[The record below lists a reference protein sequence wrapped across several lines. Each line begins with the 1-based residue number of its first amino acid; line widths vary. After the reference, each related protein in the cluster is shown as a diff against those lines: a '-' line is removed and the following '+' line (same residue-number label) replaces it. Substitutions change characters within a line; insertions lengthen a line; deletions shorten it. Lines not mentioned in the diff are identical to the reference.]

1 MKSHLFRLFALLA
14 LIAMI
19 VAPVSAQTPVP
30 PTTKAAVESAVPE
43 GEPFPYIVLFEGDS
57 LTARYGAAVR
67 EVENQSYLN
76 TLATQ
81 RTAILTE
88 ASKVLGH
95 DLEVIHV
102 YDVILNGVAVNLT
115 PAEAAKLEALPGV
128 RRVLRDTIETLATD
142 TGPTLI
148 GAPDLWAG
156 TGTPDGIGT
165 LGEGL
170 IAGIIDSGINFDH
183 PSFSETPADGYV
195 YTWTGDYLG
204 VCAPAGDP
212 AYASAC
218 NDKVVGA
225 YSYTKDAASE
235 TNTPEDSDG
244 HGSHTASTVAGNTVD
259 MEYEGIPT
267 TISGV
272 APHAQIIAYDVCY
285 PTPSGG
291 QCAGNDSLAAIQQAI
306 VDGVDVIN
314 YSISG
319 GSDPYSDGVELAYLE
334 AFNAGIYVSA
344 SGGNS
349 GPAAAT
355 VAHLSP
361 WLMTTGASTHGRVF
375 SLPVNITGPGVV
387 PPELTNIDAAP
398 SSSPVAFDV
407 TNAPLKYDPAN
418 VTGCTAFAGGYFTG
432 SVALIQRGGCTFAVK
447 LANAQTAGAI
457 GMLAFN
463 NAGGP
468 PIAMGGLDAATLPAA
483 MISLDRG
490 LLVAAW
496 LDTNPTTTTVT
507 VLPDP
512 AAIVNPDYEDIM
524 ASFSSQGPTT
534 AFDVVKPDVTAPGV
548 SILAAVADDTIA
560 PDGLDEYDLYQ
571 GTSMSSPH
579 NAGSGALMKALH
591 PDWSPAEIKSAIML
605 TSYDDTVLA
614 PDGVT
619 PAGPFNMG
627 SGRIQLEMAGLTGL
641 VMDETYANFLAADPA
656 EGGDVRTLNIAS
668 LYNSACV
675 VNCSWERT
683 FTSVAE
689 TTATYTA
696 TVDAPAGLVVTV
708 TPAEFTIA
716 AGATQ
721 TVTITANVEALPL
734 DAFAFATINFDTD
747 DAHPGG
753 GTPSVV
759 FSQDFTDATF
769 PPTDWTVYDVDAVGA
784 SALWLR
790 DTVQYSSTP
799 ASAKHQYGCSA
810 DQEGWLV
817 TPQISIP
824 AGITSFNFQQRGDYV
839 GNTFYHGVWVSTASN
854 AIADF
859 VEIAQPAD
867 APEDAW
873 TTTPVS
879 VDLTAYAGQDVYVA
893 FKYMGNCADTWWVD
907 DIQVLNL
914 AAGEPISDVHM
925 PMVVMPATSALPELI
940 TIEAD
945 ANTGSEVLADNFSGL
960 EITDFTATIDGLAL
974 GMYEEQV
981 VLEDSTPANA
991 YDGNG
996 TYFVT
1001 IDVPAGAR
1009 RLVAHVVESTSG
1021 DVDMFVGTGSTPSA
1035 GTVVCT
1041 SATGAV
1047 LEYCNV
1053 LDPAAGT
1060 YWILV
1065 QNFAQTEPEGD
1076 VIALSYAAVPGGD
1089 AGNMTVT
1096 ADPDVVPVGTPYDL
1110 TIAWDEATMNGFDYW
1125 YAIFDAGTD
1134 ATNFDNLGTVMV
1146 DLYRLPDEAELAV
1159 DPAML
1164 DAVQGPDTLTTQ
1176 TLNVNNLGDLEDNFM
1191 ITEGTVTL
1199 VTEGFEGGA
1208 IPPTNWL
1215 TFHNGAT
1222 TRLWAVTNNV
1232 TYVIEGTYSAWINYD
1247 SAAASDEWLLT
1258 PAMDVTDV
1266 TDLSLSFW
1274 ARSDTEYPTATMKVW
1289 VTDNAGVP
1297 LTAEPLWDMVRDEE
1311 WSTWDLREIVVDLSD
1326 FDNHADP
1333 IRVAW
1338 QYVGLDGESY
1348 GMDSIAIT
1356 GAVDVPWISE
1366 DPAAGTVAGDGSTP
1380 VEVTFDSTG
1389 LAEGVYTATLT
1400 VTGDNNSVDVPVT
1413 LTVEVP
1419 ATAVDDAYAMDEDM
1433 VLTVDAANG
1442 VLAND
1447 TEPEGDPLT
1456 AVLVEGP
1463 LHGQLALAADG
1474 SFVYTPDADYF
1485 GTDTFTY
1492 VANDGTVDSN
1502 IATVTITIADVAE
1515 TQYIYLPVILK

>member
-1 MKSHLFRLFALLA
+1 RLFALLA

-30 PTTKAAVESAVPE
+30 PTTKAAVESVVPE

-67 EVENQSYLN
+67 EIENQSYLN

-81 RTAILTE
+81 RTAILAE

-102 YDVILNGVAVNLT
+102 YDVILNGVAVDLT

-183 PSFSETPADGYV
+183 PSFSATPADGFTYE
-195 YTWTGDYLG
+195 WTGDYLG

-212 AYASAC
+212 LYATAC

-235 TNTPEDSDG
+235 TSTPEDSDG

-319 GSDPYSDGVELAYLE
+319 GSDPYSDPVELAYLE
-334 AFNAGIYVSA
+334 AFNAGVYVSA

-349 GPAAAT
+349 GPTAAT

-375 SLPVNITGPGVV
+375 SLPVNITGPGTV

-418 VTGCTAFAGGYFTG
+418 VTGCTAFGDGYFAG
-432 SVALIQRGGCTFAVK
+432 SIALIQRGGCTFAVK
-447 LANAQTAGAI
+447 LASAQAAGAI

-468 PIAMGGLDAATLPAA
+468 PIAMGGLDTATLPAA

-490 LLVAAW
+490 LQVAAW
-496 LDTNPTTTTVT
+496 LDTNPNTTTVT
-507 VLPDP
+507 VLPD
-512 AAIVNPDYEDIM
+512 AAALVNPDYEDIM

-560 PDGLDEYDLYQ
+560 PSPDAEYDLYQ

-591 PDWSPAEIKSAIML
+591 PDWSPAAIKSAIML

-627 SGRIQLEMAGLTGL
+627 SGRIQLELAGLTGL

-689 TTATYTA
+689 TSATYVA

-708 TPAEFTIA
+708 EPATFTIA

-721 TVTITANVEALPL
+721 VVTITANVEALPL
-734 DAFAFATINFDTD
+734 DEYAFATIDFDTD
-747 DAHPGG
+747 DSHAGAGG
-753 GTPSVV
+753 GTLLTEG
-759 FSQDFTDATF
+759 FEDATF
-769 PPTDWTVYDVDAVGA
+769 PPT
-784 SALWLR
+784 
-790 DTVQYSSTP
+790 
-799 ASAKHQYGCSA
+799 
-810 DQEGWLV
+810 GW
-817 TPQISIP
+817 
-824 AGITSFNFQQRGDYV
+824 
-839 GNTFYHGVWVSTASN
+839 
-854 AIADF
+854 
-859 VEIAQPAD
+859 
-867 APEDAW
+867 
-873 TTTPVS
+873 
-879 VDLTAYAGQDVYVA
+879 TAY
-893 FKYMGNCADTWWVD
+893 N
-907 DIQVLNL
+907 
-914 AAGEPISDVHM
+914 
-925 PMVVMPATSALPELI
+925 
-940 TIEAD
+940 
-945 ANTGSEVLADNFSGL
+945 
-960 EITDFTATIDGLAL
+960 
-974 GMYEEQV
+974 
-981 VLEDSTPANA
+981 
-991 YDGNG
+991 
-996 TYFVT
+996 
-1001 IDVPAGAR
+1001 
-1009 RLVAHVVESTSG
+1009 
-1021 DVDMFVGTGSTPSA
+1021 
-1035 GTVVCT
+1035 
-1041 SATGAV
+1041 
-1047 LEYCNV
+1047 
-1053 LDPAAGT
+1053 
-1060 YWILV
+1060 
-1065 QNFAQTEPEGD
+1065 
-1076 VIALSYAAVPGGD
+1076 
-1089 AGNMTVT
+1089 
-1096 ADPDVVPVGTPYDL
+1096 
-1110 TIAWDEATMNGFDYW
+1110 
-1125 YAIFDAGTD
+1125 
-1134 ATNFDNLGTVMV
+1134 
-1146 DLYRLPDEAELAV
+1146 
-1159 DPAML
+1159 
-1164 DAVQGPDTLTTQ
+1164 
-1176 TLNVNNLGDLEDNFM
+1176 
-1191 ITEGTVTL
+1191 
-1199 VTEGFEGGA
+1199 
-1208 IPPTNWL
+1208 
-1215 TFHNGAT
+1215 
-1222 TRLWAVTNNV
+1222 
-1232 TYVIEGTYSAWINYD
+1232 
-1247 SAAASDEWLLT
+1247 
-1258 PAMDVTDV
+1258 
-1266 TDLSLSFW
+1266 
-1274 ARSDTEYPTATMKVW
+1274 
-1289 VTDNAGVP
+1289 
-1297 LTAEPLWDMVRDEE
+1297 
-1311 WSTWDLREIVVDLSD
+1311 
-1326 FDNHADP
+1326 
-1333 IRVAW
+1333 
-1338 QYVGLDGESY
+1338 
-1348 GMDSIAIT
+1348 
-1356 GAVDVPWISE
+1356 
-1366 DPAAGTVAGDGSTP
+1366 
-1380 VEVTFDSTG
+1380 
-1389 LAEGVYTATLT
+1389 
-1400 VTGDNNSVDVPVT
+1400 
-1413 LTVEVP
+1413 
-1419 ATAVDDAYAMDEDM
+1419 
-1433 VLTVDAANG
+1433 VDAAG
-1442 VLAND
+1442 STWAR
-1447 TEPEGDPLT
+1447 TTTYFHTGT
-1456 AVLVEGP
+1456 ASAY
-1463 LHGQLALAADG
+1463 H
-1474 SFVYTPDADYF
+1474 VY
-1485 GTDTFTY
+1485 
-1492 VANDGTVDSN
+1492 
-1502 IATVTITIADVAE
+1502 
-1515 TQYIYLPVILK
+1515 